1 MPTVVEIPFMRRPN
15 GATIEIPNL
24 DLATKAEDTRR
35 AVGDGTETLSA
46 AATEFG
52 REAVRLGKEAGNL
65 SRAAIRRGLLLATS
79 GEKALR
85 KASSDA
91 ALTIDD
97 LRSYQ
102 IVRKR
107 RGPDMRPGAALV
119 AGVSAG
125 LAAMYFLDPEQGPR
139 RRAMFMDQ
147 VQKYSRMSGEWLNST
162 MHDLRNRS
170 EGLAIEARK
179 AVQQARGEAL
189 DYRADDGVMDSPDV
203 SDRLTQTDWPAE
215 PEPATAEPSRS

>member
-1 MPTVVEIPFMRRPN
+1 MRRAN

-24 DLATKAEDTRR
+24 DLATRAEDTKR

-46 AATEFG
+46 AATEFA

-65 SRAAIRRGLLLATS
+65 SRAAVRRGLLLATS

-107 RGPDMRPGAALV
+107 RGPDMRPGAA
-119 AGVSAG
+119 
-125 LAAMYFLDPEQGPR
+125 
-139 RRAMFMDQ
+139 
-147 VQKYSRMSGEWLNST
+147 WW
-162 MHDLRNRS
+162 
-170 EGLAIEARK
+170 
-179 AVQQARGEAL
+179 QA
-189 DYRADDGVMDSPDV
+189 
-203 SDRLTQTDWPAE
+203 
-215 PEPATAEPSRS
+215 